1 VVRLTESTLTA
12 MAYLAAGLLV
22 PESLGLLPWILPSVL
37 IGVPLGAVVIRH
49 VRSETFRR
57 VCMSFDAWIV
67 SFGVSTLLRQLH
79 LVDSRAAFG
88 LMAAVIVVDVWLL
101 YRFFSRVTAPQVTP
115 VG

>member
-1 VVRLTESTLTA
+1 
-12 MAYLAAGLLV
+12 
-22 PESLGLLPWILPSVL
+22 
-37 IGVPLGAVVIRH
+37 
-49 VRSETFRR
+49 
-57 VCMSFDAWIV
+57 MSFDAWIV

-88 LMAAVIVVDVWLL
+88 LMAAVIAVDVWLL